1 MGGDFGPSV
10 TVPACIKALQQHPD
24 LFLVLVGS
32 QTQIEPLLKGM
43 SASTRERLSIV
54 HTEVAIDE
62 ESPPGSVLR
71 KYKDSSMYLAVSLV
85 KDGLVAAC
93 VSAGGTGAL
102 LLTGRHLLKT
112 ISGIGKPAII
122 ASIPVLDSEQ
132 RCYLLDVGADLTC
145 DASQLYQYAVM
156 GSVLDSVTHVR
167 ENPRIALL
175 NVGHE
180 EHKGTDQI
188 RQAAQILENTEG
200 LNYVGFIESNEVFIG
215 KADVIVCD
223 GFSGNVLIK
232 SSAGLVR
239 VIESLFHDSVQR
251 NLFYRILGLLAAPLL
266 RPLRERI
273 DPSQFNGASVVGLQ
287 GIIVKS
293 HGNANTTAFG
303 HAIEEALN
311 ELSNNLPELI
321 RQKIIAM
328 KTINVSGA
336 AVSHDIL

>member
-10 TVPACIKALQQHPD
+10 TVPACIKALQLHPD
-24 LFLVLVGS
+24 LCLVLVGS
-32 QTQIEPLLKGM
+32 QNQIEPLLTEM
-43 SASTRERLSIV
+43 SASMRERLSIV
-54 HTEVAIDE
+54 HTEVAINE

-85 KDGLVAAC
+85 KDGQAQAC

-112 ISGIGKPAII
+112 LSGISKPAII
-122 ASIPVLDSEQ
+122 ASIPVLSSNQ
-132 RCYLLDVGADLTC
+132 RCYLLDVGADLAC
-145 DASQLYQYAVM
+145 DASQLYNYAVM
-156 GSVLDSVTHVR
+156 GSVLDSVIHAR

-188 RQAAQILENTEG
+188 RQAAHILEKTQG
-200 LNYVGFIESNEVFIG
+200 LNYVGFIESNEVFTG
-215 KADVIVCD
+215 KSDVIVCD

-239 VIESLFHDSVQR
+239 VIENLFHDSARR

-266 RPLRERI
+266 KPLRERL
-273 DPSQFNGASVVGLQ
+273 DPSQFNGASVIGLQ

-293 HGNANTTAFG
+293 HGNANIPAFC

-311 ELSNNLPELI
+311 EVANNLPELI
-321 RQKIIAM
+321 RQKVLAL
-328 KTINVSGA
+328 KAINDDEV
-336 AVSHDIL
+336 AVSYDTP